1 MSLDEQDDS
10 SGNERN
16 VSPEKST
23 EIQIINKQRLGV
35 NSSEERA
42 DDDEEDI
49 DDEVDF
55 DKT

>member
-1 MSLDEQDDS
+1 VSLDEQDDS